1 MEGIAGWN
9 PGKPMPGN
17 LNMAYSTETLGIA
30 TCPESTV
37 LGLLEESS
45 WSTLLHTH
53 TTGTSCAAQNLHSNS
68 CSNTNSSGIWWQ
80 LSCVVVVLG

>member
-1 MEGIAGWN
+1 MWELDPVEGTAGWN

-45 WSTLLHTH
+45 WPTLVHTELV
-53 TTGTSCAAQNLHSNS
+53 Q
-68 CSNTNSSGIWWQ
+68 
-80 LSCVVVVLG
+80 VVQHKTCTAILGFTCIVFAYRLA